1 MKPKIVSLFV
11 ALLIAAPALRADEGM
26 WLYTT
31 PPREVL
37 KEKYG
42 FDLTDKWLEHVQKS
56 SVRFNSGGSAAF
68 VSGDGLVITNH
79 HVGFDSLQKLS
90 TKDKN
95 YVRDGFYAKTQ
106 AEEAKSV
113 DLELNQLISIEDVT
127 AQVNAALPE
136 KASPDEAFAARRKV
150 IATIEKDSLAQTGL
164 RSDVVTLY
172 KGGAYHLYR
181 YKRYTDVRLVFA
193 PEQQAAFY
201 GGDPDNFEFPRY
213 DLDICLFRVY
223 ENGKPLQPA
232 DFLKFSKSGPAEG
245 ELTFV
250 SGNPGGTSRLLTMD
264 ELNYLR
270 DNSNPYTI
278 ARLKRMEV
286 LLIAWSGRS
295 AENARRAK
303 QDVFGIQNS
312 RKVRDGQLAAL
323 YDPVFMAAKE
333 KAETDLRARL
343 AASPEKFSDALAAF
357 DKIAEAQ
364 KTIATVAE
372 KLRYLEAGNGFS
384 SDSFTTARQLLR
396 AGDERPKP
404 NGERLREYGDAG
416 LPSFELALFSEKPI
430 HEDLEIILMA
440 DALQAMAEKMGATD
454 PLVVKV
460 LAGKSPRQRAAEL
473 ITATKVRDVAVRKK
487 LYEGGKAAVDA
498 ANDPMIELA
507 RLVDADA
514 RAARKIAEAQDE
526 VKKQGQA
533 ALAKARFA
541 LEGTGNYPDATFTLR
556 LSYGVVKGIEENGRK
571 IPAFTTFEGLYERSA
586 EQDNREPFE
595 LPARWVKAKSKLNL
609 KTTFNF
615 TTTQDIIGG
624 NSGSPVV
631 NRAGEFVGIIFDG
644 NIYSLAA
651 DFAYDDRMARAVSV
665 SSAAIIESLNKVYDA
680 PALANE
686 LLTGKQK

>member
-1 MKPKIVSLFV
+1 
-11 ALLIAAPALRADEGM
+11 M
-26 WLYTT
+26 WLYST
-31 PPREVL
+31 PPRQVL

-56 SVRFNSGGSAAF
+56 SVRFNSGGSASF

-90 TKDKN
+90 TKEKN

-136 KASPDEAFAARRKV
+136 KATPDEAFAARRKV
-150 IATIEKDSLAQTGL
+150 IAAIEKESLAKTGL

-223 ENGKPLQPA
+223 ENGKPIQPA
-232 DFLKFSKSGPAEG
+232 DFLKFSKAGPAEG

-323 YDPVFMAAKE
+323 YDPVFMAAKA
-333 KAETDLRARL
+333 KAETDLRTRL
-343 AASPEKFSDALAAF
+343 AANPEKFGDALAAF

-364 KTIATVAE
+364 KTIGTVAE
-372 KLRYLEAGNGFS
+372 KLRYLEAGNGFT
-384 SDSFTTARQLLR
+384 SDSFTIARQLLR

-416 LPSFELALFSEKPI
+416 LPSFELNLFSEKPI

-454 PLVVKV
+454 PLVVKI

-473 ITATKVRDVAVRKK
+473 ITSTKVRDVAVRKK

-498 ANDPMIELA
+498 ANDPLIELA

-514 RAARKIAEAQDE
+514 RAVRKIAEAQDE

-533 ALAKARFA
+533 ALAKARFS
-541 LEGTGNYPDATFTLR
+541 LDGTGNYPDATFTLR
-556 LSYGVVKGIEENGRK
+556 LSYGVVKGIEEDGKK
-571 IPAFTTFEGLYERSA
+571 IPAFTTFAGLYERSA
-586 EQDNREPFE
+586 EQGNREPFE
-595 LPARWVKAKSKLNL
+595 LPARWVKAKGRVNL

-615 TTTQDIIGG
+615 TSTQDIIGG

-644 NIYSLAA
+644 NIHSLAA
-651 DFAYDDRMARAVSV
+651 DFAYEDRMSRAVSV
-665 SSAAIIESLNKVYDA
+665 SSAAIVESLNKVYDA

-686 LLTGKQK
+686 LINGKRSK